1 MFLLLADSHCIK
13 RYKLLDDFKL
23 FFSLLYDCYLT
34 DFLSQEVIT
43 GKYIIILSSYNLKR
57 FHKLKVFLHVIIVVE
72 LIFISIHHIDNDID
86 GPTLELMNSMDKIS
100 TLIPKF
106 KQQLA
111 FLSEREKLFKKSNEN
126 VTQAADPS
134 SMPSTNCN
142 LSSAS
147 ESVSGSTS
155 DVSICNTSS
164 ESDQSTSAKEINEL
178 FPEKYI
184 IPPLPNSLVKDI
196 QEGTLNKFGPHCSHR
211 QILIELVVYDL
222 INTYNLL

>member
-1 MFLLLADSHCIK
+1 M
-13 RYKLLDDFKL
+13 
-23 FFSLLYDCYLT
+23 
-34 DFLSQEVIT
+34 
-43 GKYIIILSSYNLKR
+43 SSYNLKR
-57 FHKLKVFLHVIIVVE
+57 SHKLKVFLHAIIVVE

-86 GPTLELMNSMDKIS
+86 GPILELMNSMDKIS

-126 VTQAADPS
+126 VTQAVDLS

-155 DVSICNTSS
+155 DVSICYTSS
-164 ESDQSTSAKEINEL
+164 ESNQSTSAREINEL

-196 QEGTLNKFGPHCSHR
+196 QEGTLNKFDSHCSHR
-211 QILIELVVYDL
+211 QILIELVVHDL
-222 INTYNLL
+222 INIIICCK